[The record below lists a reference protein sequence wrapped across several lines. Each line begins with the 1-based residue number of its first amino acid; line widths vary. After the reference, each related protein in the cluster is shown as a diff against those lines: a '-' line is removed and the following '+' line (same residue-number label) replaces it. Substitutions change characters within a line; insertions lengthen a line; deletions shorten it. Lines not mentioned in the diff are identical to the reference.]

1 MYRGLRIRIAKTNR
15 NRLDLVDLARRQVDH
30 LGPAGISAKRDQTD
44 ERFLKKGFLRLA
56 PLTRAQRRK
65 VMARISNLG
74 EQAIKMQP
82 IKNPNPRPQ

>member
-15 NRLDLVDLARRQVDH
+15 NRLDLVDLARRQADH
-30 LGPAGISAKRDQTD
+30 LGPAGISAKRNQTN

-56 PLTRAQRRK
+56 PLTCTQRRK

-74 EQAIKMQP
+74 EPAIKMQP
-82 IKNPNPRPQ
+82 IKNPNPRPR